1 MEPQSAVHATATL
14 AFSSTWTDDAQETGS
29 ASLKRLW
36 WYGILIISH
45 FKNLDTEMDAAA
57 KIMDATT
64 EAVSPPEQMEQSA
77 DPCKLPSTT
86 DFSC

>member
-1 MEPQSAVHATATL
+1 MDT
-14 AFSSTWTDDAQETGS
+14 FWTTDAQETGA

-36 WYGILIISH
+36 WYRILIMSY

-57 KIMDATT
+57 KIMDATAK
-64 EAVSPPEQMEQSA
+64 AVAPPEQMEQPA
-77 DPCKLPSTT
+77 DPCKPLSTT